1 MIVLNYVS
9 YVYSARSKLDK
20 VFFEFTL
27 LSCLGFVCL
36 TKIVNMSLALLL
48 KEAVFVLLHF
58 FYLLEPF
65 LLILQLHCFVGKIVL
80 CLRLVVRHIGHVRIH
95 QQLWSLR
102 LLEYLLSILL
112 LFGHQWCLQIVFFS
126 HPDITFHILLG
137 LDLCLFLQVVVLC
150 LSKFSFSH

>member
-27 LSCLGFVCL
+27 LSCLGFVGL

-48 KEAVFVLLHF
+48 EEAVFVLLHF

-65 LLILQLHCFVGKIVL
+65 LLILQLHCFVGEIVL
-80 CLRLVVRHIGHVRIH
+80 CLSLVVRHIGHVRIH

-112 LFGHQWCLQIVFFS
+112 LFGHQRSLQIVFFS
-126 HPDITFHILLG
+126 HPDITFQILLS